1 MFTNNQMRQYQKFTP
16 AEQQLFSL
24 GRILQILREE
34 DNAEVLIEKTISY
47 LKEQFDY
54 SLIWIA
60 FYDRLNH
67 ILFGKGGATPDS
79 ENSYLQQRVVL
90 SPGDLLE
97 QVVIQQRP
105 MGVADL
111 RMEKRAEGWQEI
123 ATKFDIQGTIM
134 LPIRHKDRCLGV
146 VMLGSKRWGYLIGS
160 EARSQ
165 LMIVVGELAAALFR
179 LEIDLQHKQTK
190 RPDEVL
196 LRLLEK
202 LRTLATLE
210 QRLEA
215 VVSATHQFLLPTRTN
230 VYWFDPQERHF
241 WRRISTQYLNLG
253 KSNQKKSQTAV
264 TVEDLSDFY
273 YALSANQLV
282 WIGEGRSSLKSYSTK
297 KLLKQIDA
305 RSLLVAPIIWQKDL
319 LGFLAVEGK
328 EPRIWTEID
337 KNFVKGAAGLIS
349 LVSLTENMET
359 TIQEIQEDA
368 QLKSQIVEGIYNDE
382 NIEQVLHDCA
392 AKVLKRLAATRFLL
406 LLCDQ
411 EVYEYSFFYQS
422 QSRDM
427 QSMTPKVL
435 RKPLNFSLDGLKEVD
450 AQLLER
456 STQAVGVENLEED
469 LRFFN
474 WRSSLLQAGLRSILV
489 SNCAPQN
496 MSNAILIIGS
506 ENNRSWTTVEKE
518 LVQAVAQ
525 QLGVII
531 RQWQLYQ
538 QNQHQQQIWHTFG
551 QSLRILEPIQDNK
564 VNEAEKQSETVV
576 LEQIAAI
583 VNCPLA
589 LLLSWNPGDE
599 FAQIIPGVIANN
611 NFVVA
616 ADTAIPLQTDFA
628 INSALANEGLVSL
641 YASDLP
647 ESTAEW
653 LCGSGIGEILLIALR
668 TSHEY
673 EPTGVILMADYPQR
687 QWSPETLDAVE
698 TLVNQLAWSRRQQQV
713 TQLLHSRNVELQQL
727 NWYKHRRFEDIRQ
740 STVTLLSQMHD
751 LGVPDNQLTLTHYQ
765 QLLRQLD
772 NTVASTT
779 ALLKLEQW
787 QFVFT
792 RETVAIASLIN
803 GCLKKVNKLLKHHK
817 LWVGVHGLGQ
827 KSEGEESYLDDSLI
841 SNSQTTI
848 SGDIVKIEL
857 ILNELLIAA
866 CHRSQDGGRIDIWC
880 RRSAIGILEL
890 SITDNGTIHPQLLE
904 ELQQDTVK
912 DILAPSKRE
921 QPTIKHLLI
930 CKKLIQQLEGQL
942 DFYQLP
948 DGRVVSRLLLPIG
961 E

>member
-1 MFTNNQMRQYQKFTP
+1 MFTNNQMRQHQKFTP

-34 DNAEVLIEKTISY
+34 DNAEVLIEKTILY

-60 FYDRLNH
+60 LYDRLNH

-165 LMIVVGELAAALFR
+165 LMIVLGELAAALFR
-179 LEIDLQHKQTK
+179 LEIDSQYKQTK

-253 KSNQKKSQTAV
+253 KSNQKKAQTAV

-297 KLLKQIDA
+297 RLLKQIDA
-305 RSLLVAPIIWQKDL
+305 RSLLIAPILWQKDL

-328 EPRIWTEID
+328 EPRMWTEVD

-349 LVSLTENMET
+349 LVSLTKNMET

-406 LLCDQ
+406 LFCDQ
-411 EVYEYSFFYQS
+411 EVSEYSLFYQS
-422 QSRDM
+422 QPKGDM

-435 RKPLNFSLDGLKEVD
+435 RKPLNFTLDRLKEVD

-474 WRSSLLQAGLRSILV
+474 WRSSLLQAGLRSVLV
-489 SNCAPQN
+489 SNCAAQN

-525 QLGVII
+525 QLGAIV

-551 QSLRILEPIQDNK
+551 QSLRILEPIQDSK
-564 VNEAEKQSETVV
+564 VNEAEKQPETVV
-576 LEQIAAI
+576 LEQIATI
-583 VNCPLA
+583 LNCPLT

-599 FAQIIPGVIANN
+599 FAQIIPGFIANN
-611 NFVVA
+611 NFTVDA
-616 ADTAIPLQTDFA
+616 NTAIPLQTDFA
-628 INSALANEGLVSL
+628 INFALANEGLVSL
-641 YASDLP
+641 NASDLP

-673 EPTGVILMADYPQR
+673 EPTGIILMADYPER
-687 QWSPETLDAVE
+687 QWSSETLDALE

-713 TQLLHSRNVELQQL
+713 TQLLHSQNVELQQL
-727 NWYKHRRFEDIRQ
+727 NWYKHRRFEDIRH

-751 LGVPDNQLTLTHYQ
+751 LGVPDNQVTLTRYQ

-787 QFVFT
+787 QFVFG

-803 GCLKKVNKLLKHHK
+803 DCLKGVNKLFKHHK
-817 LWVGVHGLGQ
+817 LWIGVHGLGQ
-827 KSEGEESYLDDSLI
+827 KSEGEESYTDDSLI
-841 SNSQTTI
+841 SNSQITI
-848 SGDIVKIEL
+848 SGDIVKIKL
-857 ILNELLIAA
+857 ILSELLIAA

-880 RRSAIGILEL
+880 RRSEEQILEL

-912 DILAPSKRE
+912 DVLAPSKRE

-948 DGRVVSRLLLPIG
+948 DARVVSRLLLPI

>member
-1 MFTNNQMRQYQKFTP
+1 MFTNNQMRQHQKFTP

-34 DNAEVLIEKTISY
+34 DNAEVLIEKTILY

-60 FYDRLNH
+60 LYDRLNH

-165 LMIVVGELAAALFR
+165 LMIVLGELAAALFR
-179 LEIDLQHKQTK
+179 LEIDSQYKQTK

-253 KSNQKKSQTAV
+253 KSNQKKAQTAV

-297 KLLKQIDA
+297 RLLKQIDA
-305 RSLLVAPIIWQKDL
+305 RSLLIAPILWQKDL

-328 EPRIWTEID
+328 EPRMWTEVD

-349 LVSLTENMET
+349 LVSLTKNMET

-406 LLCDQ
+406 LFCDQ
-411 EVYEYSFFYQS
+411 EVSEYSLFYQS
-422 QSRDM
+422 QPKGDM

-435 RKPLNFSLDGLKEVD
+435 RKPLNFTLDRLKEVD

-474 WRSSLLQAGLRSILV
+474 WRSSLLQAGLRSVLV
-489 SNCAPQN
+489 SNCAAQN

-525 QLGVII
+525 QLGAIV

-551 QSLRILEPIQDNK
+551 QSLRILEPIQDSK
-564 VNEAEKQSETVV
+564 VNEAEKQPETVV
-576 LEQIAAI
+576 LEQIATI
-583 VNCPLA
+583 LNCPLT

-599 FAQIIPGVIANN
+599 FAQIIPGFIANN
-611 NFVVA
+611 NFTVDA
-616 ADTAIPLQTDFA
+616 NTAIPLQTDFA
-628 INSALANEGLVSL
+628 INFALANEGLVSL
-641 YASDLP
+641 NASDLP

-673 EPTGVILMADYPQR
+673 EPTGIILMADYPER
-687 QWSPETLDAVE
+687 QWSSETLDALE

-713 TQLLHSRNVELQQL
+713 TQLLHSQNEELQQL
-727 NWYKHRRFEDIRQ
+727 NWYKHRRFEDIRH

-751 LGVPDNQLTLTHYQ
+751 LGVPDNQVTLTRYQ

-787 QFVFT
+787 QFVFG

-803 GCLKKVNKLLKHHK
+803 DCLKGVNKLFKHHK
-817 LWVGVHGLGQ
+817 LWIGVHGLGQ
-827 KSEGEESYLDDSLI
+827 KSEGEESYTDDSLI
-841 SNSQTTI
+841 SNSQITI
-848 SGDIVKIEL
+848 SGDIVKIKL
-857 ILNELLIAA
+857 ILSELLIAA

-880 RRSAIGILEL
+880 RRSEEQILEL

-912 DILAPSKRE
+912 DVLAPSKRE

-948 DGRVVSRLLLPIG
+948 DARVVSRLLLPI

>member
-60 FYDRLNH
+60 LYDRLNH

-79 ENSYLQQRVVL
+79 ENSYLRQRVVL
-90 SPGDLLE
+90 SPGDFLE

-146 VMLGSKRWGYLIGS
+146 VMLGSKRWGYLIGT

-215 VVSATHQFLLPTRTN
+215 VVSATHQFIVPTRTN

-253 KSNQKKSQTAV
+253 KSNQKKAQIGV

-297 KLLKQIDA
+297 NLLKQIDA
-305 RSLLVAPIIWQKDL
+305 RSLLVAPILWQKDL

-328 EPRIWTEID
+328 EPRIWTEAD

-406 LLCDQ
+406 LLCEQ

-422 QSRDM
+422 Q
-427 QSMTPKVL
+427 PKGD
-435 RKPLNFSLDGLKEVD
+435 RKPLNFTLDGLKEVD

-456 STQAVGVENLEED
+456 STQAIGVENLEED

-474 WRSSLLQAGLRSILV
+474 WRSSLLQAGLRSVLV
-489 SNCAPQN
+489 SNCAAQDT
-496 MSNAILIIGS
+496 SNAILIIGS

-525 QLGVII
+525 QIGVII

-538 QNQHQQQIWHTFG
+538 QNQHQQKIWHTFR
-551 QSLRILEPIQDNK
+551 QSLSILEPVQDSQ
-564 VNEAEKQSETVV
+564 VSEAEKQPETVV
-576 LEQIAAI
+576 LEQIATI
-583 VNCPLA
+583 LNCPLA

-611 NFVVA
+611 NFAVA
-616 ADTAIPLQTDFA
+616 ADTAIPLQTDVA

-641 YASDLP
+641 NASDLP
-647 ESTAEW
+647 ESTREW

-673 EPTGVILMADYPQR
+673 EPTGIILMADYPKR
-687 QWSPETLDAVE
+687 QWSPETLDALE
-698 TLVNQLAWSRRQQQV
+698 TLINQLAWSRRQQQV
-713 TQLLHSRNVELQQL
+713 TQLLHSKNEELQQL
-727 NWYKHRRFEDIRQ
+727 NWYKHRRFEDIRH

-751 LGVPDNQLTLTHYQ
+751 LGIPENQVTLTHYQ

-787 QFVFT
+787 QFVFG

-827 KSEGEESYLDDSLI
+827 KSEGEESYIDDSLI
-841 SNSQTTI
+841 SNSQITI

-857 ILNELLIAA
+857 ILSELLIAA

-880 RRSAIGILEL
+880 RRSEERILEV
-890 SITDNGTIHPQLLE
+890 SITDNGTIHPHSLE

-912 DILAPSKRE
+912 DVLAVSKRE

-930 CKKLIQQLEGQL
+930 CKKLIQQQMGQL

>member
-1 MFTNNQMRQYQKFTP
+1 MFTNNQMRQHQKFTA
-16 AEQQLFSL
+16 AEQQIFSL
-24 GRILQILREE
+24 GHILQILREE
-34 DNAEVLIEKTISY
+34 ENAEVLIEKTISY

-60 FYDRLNH
+60 LYDRLNH
-67 ILFGKGGATPDS
+67 ILFGKGGATPDN

-123 ATKFDIQGTIM
+123 ATKFDIQGTII
-134 LPIRHKDRCLGV
+134 LPIRHKDRCLGL
-146 VMLGSKRWGYLIGS
+146 VMMGSKRWGYLMGS
-160 EARSQ
+160 EARSM
-165 LMIVVGELAAALFR
+165 LMIVLGELAAALFR
-179 LEIDLQHKQTK
+179 IEIDLQHKQTK
-190 RPDEVL
+190 HPGEVL

-215 VVSATHQFLLPTRTN
+215 VVSATHQFILPTRTN

-253 KSNQKKSQTAV
+253 KSSQKKPQTAV

-297 KLLKQIDA
+297 NLLKQLDV
-305 RSLLVAPIIWQKDL
+305 RSLLVAPILWQKDL
-319 LGFLAVEGK
+319 LGFLAAEGK
-328 EPRIWTEID
+328 EPRIWTEAD

-349 LVSLTENMET
+349 LVSLTENIET
-359 TIQEIQEDA
+359 TIQQIQEDA
-368 QLKSQIVEGIYNDE
+368 QLKSQIVASIYNDE
-382 NIEQVLHDCA
+382 NIEQALDNCA
-392 AKVLKRLAATRFLL
+392 TKVLKRLATTRFLL
-406 LLCDQ
+406 LLRGQ
-411 EVYEYSFFYQS
+411 EVYEYSLFYQS

-435 RKPLNFSLDGLKEVD
+435 RRPLNFTLDGLKEVD
-450 AQLLER
+450 AKLLER

-474 WRSSLLQAGLRSILV
+474 WRSSLLEAGLRSVLV
-489 SNCAPQN
+489 SNCTPQN
-496 MSNAILIIGS
+496 HSNAILIIGS

-525 QLGVII
+525 QIGVMI

-538 QNQHQQQIWHTFG
+538 QTQNQQKVWHTFS
-551 QSLRILEPIQDNK
+551 QSLRILESAQDSK
-564 VNEAEKQSETVV
+564 VTEAEKQELTVV
-576 LEQIAAI
+576 IEQIATI
-583 VNCPLA
+583 LNCPLA

-599 FAQIIPGVIANN
+599 FAQINNLVIGNN
-611 NFVVA
+611 NFTVA
-616 ADTAIPLQTDFA
+616 VDTAIPLQTDLA
-628 INSALANEGLVSL
+628 INSALASEGLVSL
-641 YASDLP
+641 NASDLP
-647 ESTAEW
+647 ESTREW

-668 TSHEY
+668 TPDEY
-673 EPTGVILMADYPQR
+673 KPTGVILMADYPER
-687 QWSPETLDAVE
+687 QWSLETLDAVE
-698 TLVNQLAWSRRQQQV
+698 TLIKQLAWSRRQKKV
-713 TQLLHSRNVELQQL
+713 TQFLNSKSQELEQL
-727 NWYKHRRFEDIRQ
+727 NWYKHRRFEDNRQ
-740 STVTLLSQMHD
+740 TTVTLLSQMHD
-751 LGVPDNQLTLTHYQ
+751 LGIPDNQLTLIRYQ

-787 QFVFT
+787 EFVFN
-792 RETVAIASLIN
+792 RETIAIASLIKDS
-803 GCLKKVNKLLKHHK
+803 LKGINKLLKHHQ
-817 LWVGVHGLGQ
+817 LWVGVHGLAQ
-827 KSEGEESYLDDSLI
+827 KPENEESYIDDSLL
-841 SNSQTTI
+841 SNSQLKI
-848 SGDIVKIEL
+848 SGDIVKIKL
-857 ILNELLIAA
+857 VLSELLIAA

-880 RRSAIGILEL
+880 RRSSIEILEV
-890 SITDNGTIHPQLLE
+890 SITDNGTIDPQLLE
-904 ELQQDTVK
+904 ELQQDTFLDV
-912 DILAPSKRE
+912 LAPSQLR
-921 QPTIKHLLI
+921 QAPIKHLLI
-930 CKKLIQQLEGQL
+930 CKKLMQQLGQL

>member
-1 MFTNNQMRQYQKFTP
+1 MRQHQKFSA
-16 AEQQLFSL
+16 AEQQIFSL
-24 GRILQILREE
+24 GQILQILREE

-60 FYDRLNH
+60 LYDRLNH

-111 RMEKRAEGWQEI
+111 RMEKRAEAWQEI

-146 VMLGSKRWGYLIGS
+146 LMLGSKRWGYLIAS
-160 EARSQ
+160 EARSL
-165 LMIVVGELAAALFR
+165 LMIVIGELAAALFR
-179 LEIDLQHKQTK
+179 LEKDLQHKQTK
-190 RPDEVL
+190 HPDEVL

-202 LRTLATLE
+202 IRTLATLE

-215 VVSATHQFLLPTRTN
+215 SVSATHQFIVPTRTN

-241 WRRISTQYLNLG
+241 WRRISTQFFNLG
-253 KSNQKKSQTAV
+253 KISSQNKAQNAI

-297 KLLKQIDA
+297 KLLKKFDV

-337 KNFVKGAAGLIS
+337 KNFVKGAAGLIC

-359 TIQEIQEDA
+359 TIQQIQEDA
-368 QLKSQIVEGIYNDE
+368 QLKSQIAEGIYNDE
-382 NIEQVLHDCA
+382 NIEQLLHDCA
-392 AKVLKRLAATRFLL
+392 AKVLKRLATTRFLL

-422 QSRDM
+422 QPRE
-427 QSMTPKVL
+427 
-435 RKPLNFSLDGLKEVD
+435 RKPLNFTLDGLKEVD
-450 AQLLER
+450 AKLLER

-474 WRSSLLQAGLRSILV
+474 WRSDLLKAGLRSILV
-489 SNCAPQN
+489 SNCASQN
-496 MSNAILIIGS
+496 NSNAILIIGS
-506 ENNRSWTTVEKE
+506 ENNRSWTTTEKE

-525 QLGVII
+525 QLGVVI

-538 QNQHQQQIWHTFG
+538 QTQHQQKIWHTFG
-551 QSLRILEPIQDNK
+551 QSLRILEPINDSK
-564 VNEAEKQSETVV
+564 TEAEKQPETVV
-576 LEQIAAI
+576 LEQIATI
-583 VNCPLA
+583 LNCPLA

-599 FAQIIPGVIANN
+599 FAQINNLVIANN
-611 NFVVA
+611 NFTVD
-616 ADTAIPLQTDFA
+616 ADTTVPLQSDL
-628 INSALANEGLVSL
+628 IVGSALTHEGLVSVN
-641 YASDLP
+641 ASDLP
-647 ESTAEW
+647 ESTREW
-653 LCGSGIGEILLIALR
+653 LCGSGIGEILLMALR
-668 TSHEY
+668 TRHEY
-673 EPTGVILMADYPQR
+673 EPTGIVLMADYPQR

-713 TQLLHSRNVELQQL
+713 TQLLHSNNEELQQL
-727 NWYKHRRFEDIRQ
+727 NWYKHRRFENIRQ
-740 STVTLLSQMHD
+740 STVALLSQMHD
-751 LGVPDNQLTLTHYQ
+751 LGIPDNQLTLTRYE

-787 QFVFT
+787 KFVFKT
-792 RETVAIASLIN
+792 ETIAIASLIK
-803 GCLKKVNKLLKHHK
+803 GSLKGVNKLLKHHQ

-827 KSEGEESYLDDSLI
+827 KLEGEESYMNDSLI
-841 SNSQTTI
+841 SNSQIII
-848 SGDIVKIEL
+848 SGDIEKIEL
-857 ILNELLIAA
+857 ILSELLIAA

-880 RRSAIGILEL
+880 RRSQERILEG
-890 SITDNGTIHPQLLE
+890 SITDNGTIDPQLLE
-904 ELQQDTVK
+904 ELQQDTSP
-912 DILAPSKRE
+912 DILAPSKLK
-921 QPTIKHLLI
+921 QPPIKHLLI
-930 CKKLIQQLEGQL
+930 CKKLMQQQMGQL